1 MGVDDRLR
9 FLLDELRLVRTARGV
24 TQDELARRINWSA
37 STVAMVETGAR
48 KPPAGFWTL
57 VDNALQ
63 TGGTFER
70 LAIELGTPQWK
81 IEWGAAE
88 ASAAALRSY
97 QPLVVPGLLQTEAY
111 ARAVLGDA
119 GLLRQ
124 EDVERHLAAR
134 LKRQEILTRDN
145 PPQLFAV
152 LDEGVLRRPVGG
164 PAVMRDQLHKLV
176 KAAEEPNIW
185 VHVVPLTVG
194 AYPGLNGPF
203 VVAIDPD
210 NRVTGYLDNQLQGHV
225 IDGAEEV
232 AALQLVWEA
241 VRGQAL
247 PQQQSTDLIMKVAET
262 WI

>member
-1 MGVDDRLR
+1 MSIDHRLR

-24 TQDELARRINWSA
+24 TQDDLARMINWSP

-48 KPPAGFWTL
+48 KPPPGFWAL
-57 VDNALQ
+57 VDKALQ

-70 LAIELGTPQWK
+70 LATELGTPQWK
-81 IEWGAAE
+81 IEWGSAE
-88 ASAAALRSY
+88 AGAAVLRSY

-119 GLLRQ
+119 GLLRR
-124 EDVERHLAAR
+124 EDVARHLAER
-134 LKRQEILTRDN
+134 MRRQEILTRDN

-164 PAVMRDQLHKLV
+164 PTVMREQLHALV
-176 KAAEEPNIW
+176 KAAEEPHIW
-185 VHVVPLTVG
+185 VHVVPLSVG

-203 VVAIDPD
+203 VVALDPGG
-210 NRVTGYLDNQLQGHV
+210 RATGYLDNQIQGDV
-225 IDGAEEV
+225 VDDAEEV
-232 AALQLVWEA
+232 ATIQLVWEA

-247 PQQQSTDLIMKVAET
+247 PQQQSTDLILKVAET
-262 WI
+262 WT